1 MPIIVLTKSHYPA
14 TITKEMRHKV
24 YAEALA
30 GIVDAVYEDE
40 RRGTQTAPT
49 VCRAQLDGIFEALLA
64 TLTASGPHCGDLAVT
79 YAAKLQDHVA
89 TLPQPAAA

>member
-49 VCRAQLDGIFEALLA
+49 VCRAQS
-64 TLTASGPHCGDLAVT
+64 TASSRLSSPRSPPPAPI
-79 YAAKLQDHVA
+79 AAIS
-89 TLPQPAAA
+89 P